1 MFMIR
6 IIVLGIVCLLMTIG
20 VSGQSYVITPND
32 TLSADAYKE
41 DLTTLTI
48 NQVNT
53 SSDSITLKWKKVSAT
68 YPANWDLTVC
78 DNRICYGSL
87 VDSGTMIKIASG
99 ESALLLIHCTGHV
112 NYGTAIVRYALWD
125 AANPSVKDTLTYIFN
140 VTLTG
145 ISPIMVEKATAW
157 CIGNT
162 LYLNG
167 DVSSLDAITII
178 DQSGKEVYRF
188 NVNDQST
195 FDISGLAP
203 SIYYMQMHDRKNTS
217 CIKLIKQ

>member
-1 MFMIR
+1 MFQKVTFSAICFL
-6 IIVLGIVCLLMTIG
+6 ISLGVF
-20 VSGQSYVITPND
+20 SQSYSLTPND
-32 TLSADAYKE
+32 SLTADAYRE

-48 NQVNT
+48 NQINT

-87 VDSGTMIKIASG
+87 VDSGTMVKIASG

-125 AANPSVKDTLTYIFN
+125 AANPAVKDTLTYIFN

-145 ISPIMVEKATAW
+145 ISAITVEKSAAW

-162 LYLNG
+162 LYLNE
-167 DVSSLDAITII
+167 DISHSDAISII
-178 DQSGKEVYRF
+178 DQSGREVYRSS
-188 NVNDQST
+188 VNNQSA
-195 FDISGLAP
+195 FDISDFAP
-203 SIYYMQMHDRKNTS
+203 SIYYAQIQNGTKAA
-217 CIKLIKQ
+217 CIKFIKQ